1 MRSPV
6 VMFDFGNVLA
16 FFDYRLI
23 YSRFGERLGL
33 SADEFQTLAEERGLN
48 ALLADFESGRL
59 TPEAFAAVVQREV
72 GLEMSFEEFAESW
85 QDIFE
90 LNAPVAGLAVDL
102 KAAGYT
108 LLLGSNTNAIHAAFY
123 RREFRETLDHFEHFV
138 LSHEVQA
145 MKPSREFF
153 DACTRAVGAPAG
165 SCLFID
171 DVEENIQGARD
182 AGLIGVVYRD
192 ADQLAR
198 ELREHGV
205 ELPPTRPAST

>member
-16 FFDYRLI
+16 FFDYHLI
-23 YSRFGERLGL
+23 YARLGERLGL
-33 SADEFQTLAEERGLN
+33 SADEFRELAEARGLKGM
-48 ALLADFESGRL
+48 LAEFESGRL
-59 TPEAFAAVVQREV
+59 TPEAFSAAVQREV
-72 GLEMSFEEFAESW
+72 GLGMSFDEFTEAW

-90 LNAPVAGLAVDL
+90 LNEPVARMAADL

-123 RREFRETLDHFEHFV
+123 RRKFRETLDHFDHFV
-138 LSHEVQA
+138 LSHEVLA
-145 MKPSREFF
+145 MKPSRDFF
-153 DACTRAVGAPAG
+153 DACTRAVGSPAG

-171 DVEENIQGARD
+171 DVEENVQGARA

-192 ADQLAR
+192 AEALAR
-198 ELREHGV
+198 ELRSHGV
-205 ELPPTRPAST
+205 ELPPPPAAT